1 MYHFFKIAASLAI
14 KIYCRKTVA
23 HFDPNLVL
31 DGPTIIACNHP
42 NSFFDA
48 INIAVHYPKPIYFL
62 ARGDAFNKPVV
73 AAFLKSLHLIPIYRL
88 SEGKENLS
96 KNTDTFDHCMALLK
110 KNHTILIFS
119 EGICVNEWNLRP
131 LKKGTA
137 RLALLACNE
146 GINNL
151 QIIPANINYSGFAQ
165 NPKDLAINFNAS
177 FTTKDLEKS
186 PEPLF
191 YNAFNKIL
199 TVGIVNNMI
208 LQKEQTTISVFPD
221 PSTPAKPILKSAL
234 AIPALIGFLAN
245 YWFYNIVKKAALKKT
260 KNSVFYDS
268 VLFGMLLIFYPM
280 MVFLIAIMGTVL
292 FNYKYGLLLFVAM
305 PLSAWCYKYY
315 KGL

>member
-1 MYHFFKIAASLAI
+1 M
-14 KIYCRKTVA
+14 A

-31 DGPTIIACNHP
+31 DGPKIIACNHP

-62 ARGDAFNKPVV
+62 ARGDAFNKPLV

-96 KNTDTFDHCMALLK
+96 KNTETFDHCMALLK

-146 GINNL
+146 GISNL

-177 FTTKDLEKS
+177 FTTNDLQKS

-199 TVGIVNNMI
+199 TAGIVNNMI
-208 LQKEQTTISVFPD
+208 VQKEQTTISVFPD
-221 PSTPAKPILKSAL
+221 PSTSAKPILKSAL
-234 AIPALIGFLAN
+234 AIPAFIGFIAN
-245 YWFYNIVKKAALKKT
+245 YWFYSIIKNFAIRKT
-260 KNSVFYDS
+260 RGSVFYDS
-268 VLFGMLLIFYPM
+268 VLFGILLLLYPI
-280 MVFLIAIMGTVL
+280 MVFLLSIMGAIFL
-292 FNYKYGLLLFVAM
+292 NYKIGLVLFVAM
-305 PLSAWCYKYY
+305 PISAWCYKYY